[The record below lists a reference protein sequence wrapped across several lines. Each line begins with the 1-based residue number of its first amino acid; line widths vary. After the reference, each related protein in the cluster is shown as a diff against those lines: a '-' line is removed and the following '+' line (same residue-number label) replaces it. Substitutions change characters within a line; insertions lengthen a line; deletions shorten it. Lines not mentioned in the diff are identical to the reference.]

1 MAFGGGSFVTQ
12 NKILPGVYVNVNQ
25 QGKAGSVL
33 SDRGVAALGLE
44 LDWGPE
50 GELFYLEA
58 GEFRSRAQ
66 SLFGYAYGDVH
77 LQGLRDLFLHAA
89 GCYFY
94 RLNGGERAAWRRL
107 ALAACA
113 ATLCW

>member
-44 LDWGPE
+44 LDWGPSC
-50 GELFYLEA
+50 FIW
-58 GEFRSRAQ
+58 RRA
-66 SLFGYAYGDVH
+66 SS
-77 LQGLRDLFLHAA
+77 AA
-89 GCYFY
+89 GPKAC
-94 RLNGGERAAWRRL
+94 LVTLTAMCICRACAICFCTRL
-107 ALAACA
+107 A
-113 ATLCW
+113 ATFTV